1 MNERNYDTLQLTRD
15 HEFNLSDF
23 ALFLAVM
30 KNKKAYQNVLSI
42 ILNEPELELLE
53 VKAEE
58 VILNKSGKRAIRLDT
73 WATDSRSRQ
82 FNMEMQNDARQDNLA
97 KRSRFYQGMLDTPIL
112 KSGRNTKYRQLPS
125 TIIIFI
131 TQEDIFGKDKAMYT
145 FKEKCLEEPDLFLD
159 DGTQKIFLNMA
170 SRCGREDLV
179 SLLQYMKQTS
189 LDNPYV
195 TSCDTRILELDQIV
209 REVKESEEWEAVQ
222 MNILEIGLE
231 EGRRLGI
238 EIGIK
243 EGLEEGLAKG
253 LAAGREQG
261 HAEGQAEGR
270 EQGIAHTNLLTRL
283 LAKDGRMDDIIK
295 AANDPD
301 YQKKLFKEYNL

>member
-1 MNERNYDTLQLTRD
+1 MD
-15 HEFNLSDF
+15 
-23 ALFLAVM
+23 A
-30 KNKKAYQNVLSI
+30 
-42 ILNEPELELLE
+42 
-53 VKAEE
+53 
-58 VILNKSGKRAIRLDT
+58 
-73 WATDSRSRQ
+73 WAADSRNRQ
-82 FNMEMQNDARQDNLA
+82 FNMEMQNDARHDNLA
-97 KRSRFYQGMLDTPIL
+97 KRSRFYQGMLDTPVL
-112 KSGRNTKYRQLPS
+112 KAGPNTKYRQLPY

-131 TQEDIFGKDKAMYT
+131 TQEDIFGRNKAMYT
-145 FKEKCLEEPDLFLD
+145 FKEKCLEEPDLFLE

-170 SRCGREDLV
+170 SRCGREDLI

-195 TSCDTRILELDQIV
+195 TSRDTRILELDQIV

-243 EGLEEGLAKG
+243 EGLAE
-253 LAAGREQG
+253 GREQ
-261 HAEGQAEGR
+261 GR
-270 EQGIAHTNLLTRL
+270 EQGIAHTNQLILL
-283 LAKDGRMDDIIK
+283 LAKDGRMDDIVK
-295 AANDPD
+295 AANDSD

>member
-1 MNERNYDTLQLTRD
+1 
-15 HEFNLSDF
+15 
-23 ALFLAVM
+23 
-30 KNKKAYQNVLSI
+30 
-42 ILNEPELELLE
+42 
-53 VKAEE
+53 
-58 VILNKSGKRAIRLDT
+58 
-73 WATDSRSRQ
+73 
-82 FNMEMQNDARQDNLA
+82 MEMQNDARQDNLA